1 MNIISEVLEKLN
13 TLGISVLTIADTAN
27 NFLDENIKKL
37 FEIHNIDDARSACF
51 FSLGKSQTLNKP
63 TGIIVESR
71 YIDHLYSGLIES
83 WFQHIPIIVIVLD
96 ENNNTDYQLYN
107 RCINKTI
114 DMRNNEALDNIADE
128 GPTMIILNVEKITH
142 STQNK
147 ESIIKKLLPLNAKIY
162 QPEHKYG
169 AISKYVGYLCGT
181 SDTIYCI
188 MPLSWLKLDLNI
200 FNNRYTDNRFRLIL
214 IKDIEI
220 NFKIEQWL
228 KANNIE
234 LSISEA
240 DSDITKIV
248 NKNKPSVLIYK

>member
-1 MNIISEVLEKLN
+1 MDTISYVLKKLH
-13 TLGISVLTIADTAN
+13 TLGINVLTIADTAN
-27 NFLDENIKKL
+27 SYLDEKIKKL
-37 FEIHNIDDARSACF
+37 FAIHNIDDARSACF
-51 FSLGKSQTLNKP
+51 FSLGKSQTLNEP
-63 TGIIVESR
+63 TGIIVESK
-71 YIDHLYSGLIES
+71 YIDHLYSGLVES
-83 WFQHIPIIVIVLD
+83 WFQQISITVIVLD

-107 RCINKTI
+107 RCINKII
-114 DMRNNEALDNIADE
+114 DLRNNETLDNIANE
-128 GPTMIILNVEKITH
+128 GPTMIILSIDKVPQ

-147 ESIIKKLLPLNAKIY
+147 EEIIKNLLPLNAKIY

-181 SDTIYCI
+181 SNTIYCI
-188 MPLSWLKLDLNI
+188 MPLSWLRWDLNI

-220 NFKIEQWL
+220 DFKIEQWL

-234 LSISEA
+234 LFNGET

-248 NKNKPSVLIYK
+248 NINKPAVLIFK